1 LLDGLLQDM
10 FDQPDSVAE
19 RLNKCL
25 LCGSCQANCPSG
37 VRVIDIFL
45 KARAILAGFTD
56 LPATQKIILRGL
68 LARPALFD
76 RVAHWSTRFQK
87 LLTRPANDLLG
98 TSCARIQSPLI
109 GRRHFK
115 PLAAEPFHRSAY
127 AHRHTPAVRNGIKVA
142 FFVGCLID
150 KIYPQVARA
159 VSDVCDHLE
168 VGLFIPESQGC
179 CGIPALSAGD
189 TATFQHLVRHNLDQ
203 INKAPF
209 DYLVTACATC
219 TATIREMWPLMLHD
233 APKDLRTQA
242 AALAEKTL
250 DISQFLVDHAILIPT
265 GTESVTRPNPV
276 PVSYHDPCHLKKTLG
291 IASQPR
297 DVLRATGGYRLVEM
311 HAPDQCCGMGG
322 SFNLKYYG
330 ISSQIGQRK
339 RESIR
344 DAGCRVV
351 ATSCPACMLQI
362 TDALSQADDPV
373 EVKHVIELYA
383 ESLK

>member
-1 LLDGLLQDM
+1 
-10 FDQPDSVAE
+10 
-19 RLNKCL
+19 
-25 LCGSCQANCPSG
+25 
-37 VRVIDIFL
+37 
-45 KARAILAGFTD
+45 
-56 LPATQKIILRGL
+56 
-68 LARPALFD
+68 
-76 RVAHWSTRFQK
+76 
-87 LLTRPANDLLG
+87 
-98 TSCARIQSPLI
+98 
-109 GRRHFK
+109 
-115 PLAAEPFHRSAY
+115 
-127 AHRHTPAVRNGIKVA
+127 
-142 FFVGCLID
+142 
-150 KIYPQVARA
+150 
-159 VSDVCDHLE
+159 
-168 VGLFIPESQGC
+168 
-179 CGIPALSAGD
+179 LSAGD

-233 APKDLRTQA
+233 ASKDLLSQA
-242 AALAEKTL
+242 TALAEKTL
-250 DISQFLVDHAILIPT
+250 DISQFLVDQSILLPT

-297 DVLRATGGYRLVEM
+297 DVLRATGGYRMVEM
-311 HAPDQCCGMGG
+311 RAPDQCCGMGG

-362 TDALSQADDPV
+362 TDALSQAHDPV